1 LNYNLGSYDNL
12 PTQEKFNTWWSLRV
26 TVHLDLSMRN
36 TFWKIHLLLVLPYL
50 CIWKLLKSLY
60 HFRNHLHYHAHCLV
74 RELLLAWEDSCKH
87 FTVIVK
93 VMDIRNIT
101 WMVDFAFIP
110 VGIKYMLFVCKDT
123 PDVQLLTELWGGYS
137 FFHTYMPN
145 SGKYSSQGIYLIGNE
160 HYMNL
165 YLCLCYYKL

>member
-1 LNYNLGSYDNL
+1 MITENHCTSW
-12 PTQEKFNTWWSLRV
+12 P
-26 TVHLDLSMRN
+26 VHAKYFLEN
-36 TFWKIHLLLVLPYL
+36 TFATCLTLSVHMKTTEVFGRLQKSSTLFAYL
-50 CIWKLLKSLY
+50 QKV
-60 HFRNHLHYHAHCLV
+60 HTHCLV
-74 RELLLAWEDSCKH
+74 RELLLAWEDSCKPS
-87 FTVIVK
+87 TVIIK

-110 VGIKYMLFVCKDT
+110 VRIKYMLFVCKDT